1 MQFFRAHLREG
12 WLFCPRGDF
21 PVFRKEAEK
30 CNIRKLHSQDFSWGE
45 GLGRGGCMWAEKVQT
60 PCGGMVP
67 RENLRKLGL
76 PLTAFRDCIWWR
88 KMIQSS

>member
-45 GLGRGGCMWAEKVQT
+45 GVGE
-60 PCGGMVP
+60 GGMHVG
-67 RENLRKLGL
+67 RKGAN
-76 PLTAFRDCIWWR
+76 PMRGHGSPGKFEKTWIAFDCISR
-88 KMIQSS
+88 LHLVEENDTE